1 MKNSKSDFLLNEADQ
16 LLKMATDQLSRSEED
31 VSAYTVCHNSRKAL
45 KNSLTYFLFRNG
57 IEPKEPVTLQSLMDQ
72 CRAEDARFDN
82 IDIKNYDCRHQEGEE
97 EYCLSVGKVSGCY
110 DSAKLIRNLVDNPV
124 PGY

>member
-16 LLKMATDQLSRSEED
+16 LLKKPNDQRSRSEED
-31 VSAYTVCHNSRKAL
+31 GASYMVCQNSRKAL
-45 KNSLTYFLFRNG
+45 KNSLIYFLFKNG
-57 IEPKEPVTLQSLMDQ
+57 IEPEEPVTIQHLMNQ

-82 IDIKNYDCRHQEGEE
+82 VEIKNILCRHDKDDE
-97 EYCLSVGKVSGCY
+97 EYCLSVGKVSGCF
-110 DSAKLIRNLVDNPV
+110 DSARLIRNLVDNPV